1 MSVRGLT
8 ADGRVAAVVAAT
20 VIVVASLSGCVT
32 AQSCASWPDY
42 QDEQSRIDESDLV
55 VDVVVIGRDGTE
67 PMFGADANAWIAEVR
82 SVVSADDPE
91 AVRDGDPIRLVS
103 TPDTC
108 ASGGMYASGDPL
120 DTRDEVRVYLVESS
134 TSDGSWNTITP
145 FDGVGPLEE

>member
-1 MSVRGLT
+1 MT
-8 ADGRVAAVVAAT
+8 ARGRVAATVTAALLVVAP
-20 VIVVASLSGCVT
+20 LSGCVT

-82 SVVSADDPE
+82 SVVSADDE
-91 AVRDGDPIRLVS
+91 GAGVHDGDPIRLVS

-120 DTRDEVRVYLVESS
+120 DTQDEVRVYLTESG
-134 TSDGSWNTITP
+134 TSDGSWNTLTP
-145 FDGVGPLEE
+145 FDGVGPLDD